1 LNRVLLI
8 IGLFLVAY
16 SLVMFAI
23 DILPVDMFNN
33 SNNDQYLKVVE
44 IDSIS
49 WSSYRIHALI
59 VGSVLISISKFT
71 NFFNE

>member
-1 LNRVLLI
+1 
-8 IGLFLVAY
+8 
-16 SLVMFAI
+16 MFAI

-44 IDSIS
+44 TDSIS
-49 WSSYRIHALI
+49 WSMYKIHALI
-59 VGSVLISISKFT
+59 IGLVLISICKFT